1 MRRGVRRVRD
11 IVVGM
16 AGHIDHGKTT
26 VVKYLT
32 GVDTDTLPEEKSRG
46 MTINLG
52 FTQIKFDDGS
62 RVGLIDVP
70 GHEKFIKNMSAG
82 VSGVDYLLMV
92 IACDDGI
99 MPQTEEH
106 FQILKLFGVKKGMI
120 LLTKRDLVDEKR
132 YEEVKKQCREY
143 FKGNF
148 LENSPLLPLSII
160 NIESYNTLK
169 NLLKDEL
176 KKIDLE
182 EKERYFRMDIDRVF
196 SVKGFG
202 CVVTGTVKSGKIS
215 VGDTL
220 TIYPQNKMVKVKGL
234 ESHGEK
240 KDSIGTGNRCAINL
254 AGIES
259 SEIKRGDIIGKS
271 LLTGDKIEC
280 KLTLLENSPK
290 IKNNHRIR
298 LNIGTDEIIGRVKI
312 YEKNYILAGE
322 IAFVQIDLEE
332 ILGGVLKERGIVR
345 NYSPISTI
353 GGIELLD
360 FSKKEFNR
368 KDTKQIELLKVL
380 SQEDNEKKVEE
391 LIKIDRELE
400 NIFSLFGEEISLENL
415 IETKKVFL
423 LDKKY
428 IHRDTLLE
436 KISIIVDELEKFY
449 SENRLVRGILKSQ
462 IKERYFK
469 NYSLKDYNKFFDLD
483 LVKEKITVVDEL
495 VALKEFKIRLNKE
508 EKNMKEEIF
517 SYYKE
522 QKFNLKPYSYYLE
535 VTKDKNL
542 FEQVHRYMVEEGFI
556 QYLEEEY
563 YILNGYLK
571 ESTKLIT
578 NFLEKNRKIQV
589 KEAKEVLNNSR
600 DSSILI
606 LRKLDTLKVTKNI
619 DGVRVLIK

>member
-1 MRRGVRRVRD
+1 MRRVRD

-143 FKGNF
+143 FKGSF

-271 LLTGDKIEC
+271 LLIGDKIEC

-391 LIKIDRELE
+391 LIKSDRELE

-483 LVKEKITVVDEL
+483 LVKEKIIVVDEL

>member
-1 MRRGVRRVRD
+1 MRD

-143 FKGNF
+143 FKGSF
-148 LENSPLLPLSII
+148 LENSPLLPLSITD
-160 NIESYNTLK
+160 IESYNTLK
-169 NLLKDEL
+169 NLLKEEL

-215 VGDTL
+215 IGDTL

-280 KLTLLENSPK
+280 KLTLLESSPK

-312 YEKNYILAGE
+312 YEKNCILAGE
-322 IAFVQIDLEE
+322 SAFVQIDLEE
-332 ILGGVLKERGIVR
+332 VLGGVLKERGIVR

-400 NIFSLFGEEISLENL
+400 YIFSLFGEEISLENL
-415 IETKKVFL
+415 IETKKIFL

-428 IHRDTLLE
+428 IHRDVLLE

-483 LVKEKITVVDEL
+483 LVKEKIIVVDEL

>member
-1 MRRGVRRVRD
+1 MRD

-143 FKGNF
+143 FKGSF
-148 LENSPLLPLSII
+148 LENSPLLPLSITD
-160 NIESYNTLK
+160 IESYNTLK
-169 NLLKDEL
+169 NLLKEEL

-280 KLTLLENSPK
+280 KLTLLESSPK

-312 YEKNYILAGE
+312 YEKNCILAGE
-322 IAFVQIDLEE
+322 SAFVQIDLEE
-332 ILGGVLKERGIVR
+332 VLGGVLKERGIVR

-578 NFLEKNRKIQV
+578 NFLEKNGKIQV

>member
-1 MRRGVRRVRD
+1 MRD

-143 FKGNF
+143 FKGSF

-182 EKERYFRMDIDRVF
+182 ERERYFRMDIDRVF

-215 VGDTL
+215 IGDTL

-322 IAFVQIDLEE
+322 SAFVQIDLEE
-332 ILGGVLKERGIVR
+332 VLGGVLKERGIVR
-345 NYSPISTI
+345 NYYPISTI

-400 NIFSLFGEEISLENL
+400 YIFSLFGEEISLENL
-415 IETKKVFL
+415 IETKKIFL

-428 IHRDTLLE
+428 IHRDVLLE

>member
-1 MRRGVRRVRD
+1 MRD

-143 FKGNF
+143 FKGSF
-148 LENSPLLPLSII
+148 LENSPLLPLSITD
-160 NIESYNTLK
+160 IESYNTLK

-215 VGDTL
+215 IGDTL

-322 IAFVQIDLEE
+322 SAFVQIDLEE
-332 ILGGVLKERGIVR
+332 VLGGVLKERGIVR

-469 NYSLKDYNKFFDLD
+469 HYSLKDYNKFFDLD

>member
-143 FKGNF
+143 FKGSF
-148 LENSPLLPLSII
+148 LENSPLLPLSITD
-160 NIESYNTLK
+160 IESYNTLK
-169 NLLKDEL
+169 NLLKEEL

-182 EKERYFRMDIDRVF
+182 ERERYFRMDIDRVF

-322 IAFVQIDLEE
+322 SAFVQIDLEE

-368 KDTKQIELLKVL
+368 KDIKQLELLKVL

-400 NIFSLFGEEISLENL
+400 DIFSLFGEKISLENL
-415 IETKKVFL
+415 IETKKIFL

-483 LVKEKITVVDEL
+483 LVKEKIIVVDEL
-495 VALKEFKIRLNKE
+495 VVLKEFKIRLNKE

-542 FEQVHRYMVEEGFI
+542 FEKVHRYMVEEGFI

>member
-1 MRRGVRRVRD
+1 MRD

-106 FQILKLFGVKKGMI
+106 FQILKLFGVKSGMI

-143 FKGNF
+143 FKGSF

-215 VGDTL
+215 IGDTL

-469 NYSLKDYNKFFDLD
+469 NYLLKDYNKFFDLD

-542 FEQVHRYMVEEGFI
+542 FEQVHRYMVEQGFI

-578 NFLEKNRKIQV
+578 NFLEKNGKIQV

>member
-1 MRRGVRRVRD
+1 MRD

-143 FKGNF
+143 FKGSF
-148 LENSPLLPLSII
+148 LENSPLLPLSITD
-160 NIESYNTLK
+160 IESYNTLK
-169 NLLKDEL
+169 SLLKDEL

-322 IAFVQIDLEE
+322 SAFVQIDLEE
-332 ILGGVLKERGIVR
+332 VLGGVLKERGIVR

-495 VALKEFKIRLNKE
+495 VALNEFKIRLNKE

-522 QKFNLKPYSYYLE
+522 QKFNLKPYSHYLE

-578 NFLEKNRKIQV
+578 NFLEKNGKIQV

>member
-1 MRRGVRRVRD
+1 MRD

-143 FKGNF
+143 FKGSF
-148 LENSPLLPLSII
+148 LENSPLLPLSID

-169 NLLKDEL
+169 NLLKEEL

-182 EKERYFRMDIDRVF
+182 ERERYFRMDIDRVF

-322 IAFVQIDLEE
+322 SAFVQIDLEE
-332 ILGGVLKERGIVR
+332 VLGGVLKERGIVR

-428 IHRDTLLE
+428 IHRDILLE

-469 NYSLKDYNKFFDLD
+469 NCSLKDYNKFFDLD
-483 LVKEKITVVDEL
+483 LVKEKIIVVDEL

-578 NFLEKNRKIQV
+578 NFLEKNGKIQV

>member
-1 MRRGVRRVRD
+1 MRD

-143 FKGNF
+143 FKGSF
-148 LENSPLLPLSII
+148 LENSPLLPLSITD
-160 NIESYNTLK
+160 IESYNTLK
-169 NLLKDEL
+169 NLLKEEL

-312 YEKNYILAGE
+312 YEKNCILAGE
-322 IAFVQIDLEE
+322 SAFVQIDLEE
-332 ILGGVLKERGIVR
+332 VLGGVLKERGIVR

-428 IHRDTLLE
+428 IHRDILLE

-542 FEQVHRYMVEEGFI
+542 FEKVHRYMVEEGFI

-578 NFLEKNRKIQV
+578 NFLEKNGKIQV

>member
-1 MRRGVRRVRD
+1 MRD

-106 FQILKLFGVKKGMI
+106 FQILKLFGVKKGTI

-143 FKGNF
+143 FKGSF

-182 EKERYFRMDIDRVF
+182 ERERYFRMDIDRVF

-215 VGDTL
+215 IGDTL

>member
-1 MRRGVRRVRD
+1 MRD

-143 FKGNF
+143 FKGSF
-148 LENSPLLPLSII
+148 LENSPLLPLSITD
-160 NIESYNTLK
+160 IESYNTLK
-169 NLLKDEL
+169 NLLKEEL

-280 KLTLLENSPK
+280 KLTLLESSPK

-312 YEKNYILAGE
+312 YEKNCILAGE
-322 IAFVQIDLEE
+322 SAFVQIDLEE

-428 IHRDTLLE
+428 IHRDILLE

-483 LVKEKITVVDEL
+483 LVKEKIIVVDEL
-495 VALKEFKIRLNKE
+495 VDLKEFKIRLNKE

>member
-1 MRRGVRRVRD
+1 VRD

-106 FQILKLFGVKKGMI
+106 FQILKLFGVKSGMI

-143 FKGNF
+143 FKGSF

-215 VGDTL
+215 IGDTL

-578 NFLEKNRKIQV
+578 NFLEKNGKIQV

>member
-1 MRRGVRRVRD
+1 MRD

-143 FKGNF
+143 FKGSF
-148 LENSPLLPLSII
+148 LENSPLLPLSITD
-160 NIESYNTLK
+160 IESYNTLK
-169 NLLKDEL
+169 NLLKEEL

-280 KLTLLENSPK
+280 KLTLLESSPK

-312 YEKNYILAGE
+312 YEKNCILAGE
-322 IAFVQIDLEE
+322 SAFVQIDLEE
-332 ILGGVLKERGIVR
+332 VLGGVLKERGIVR

-428 IHRDTLLE
+428 IHRDILLE

-483 LVKEKITVVDEL
+483 LVKEKIIVVDEL

-542 FEQVHRYMVEEGFI
+542 FEKVHRYMVEEGFI

-563 YILNGYLK
+563 YTLNGYLK

-578 NFLEKNRKIQV
+578 NFLEKNGKIQV

>member
-1 MRRGVRRVRD
+1 MRD
-11 IVVGM
+11 IVMGM

-143 FKGNF
+143 FKGSF

-332 ILGGVLKERGIVR
+332 ILGGVLKERGVVR

>member
-1 MRRGVRRVRD
+1 MRD

-143 FKGNF
+143 FKGSF
-148 LENSPLLPLSII
+148 LENSPLLPLSITD
-160 NIESYNTLK
+160 IESYNTLK
-169 NLLKDEL
+169 NLLKEEL

-280 KLTLLENSPK
+280 KLTLLESSPK

-312 YEKNYILAGE
+312 YEKNCILAGE
-322 IAFVQIDLEE
+322 SVFVQIDLEE
-332 ILGGVLKERGIVR
+332 VLGGVLKERGIVR

-428 IHRDTLLE
+428 IHRDILLE

-483 LVKEKITVVDEL
+483 LVKEKIIVVDEL

-542 FEQVHRYMVEEGFI
+542 FEKVHRYMVEEGFI

-578 NFLEKNRKIQV
+578 NFLEKNGKIQV

>member
-1 MRRGVRRVRD
+1 MRD

-106 FQILKLFGVKKGMI
+106 FQILKLFGAKSGMI

-143 FKGNF
+143 FKGSF

-215 VGDTL
+215 IGDTL

-234 ESHGEK
+234 ESYGEK

-312 YEKNYILAGE
+312 YEKNCILAGE
-322 IAFVQIDLEE
+322 SAFVQIDLEE
-332 ILGGVLKERGIVR
+332 VLGGVLKERGIVR

>member
-1 MRRGVRRVRD
+1 MRD

-106 FQILKLFGVKKGMI
+106 FQILKLFGVKKGTI

-143 FKGNF
+143 FKGSF

-160 NIESYNTLK
+160 DIESYNTLK

-182 EKERYFRMDIDRVF
+182 ERERYFRMDIDRVF

-215 VGDTL
+215 IGDTL

-322 IAFVQIDLEE
+322 SAFVQIDLEE
-332 ILGGVLKERGIVR
+332 VLGGVLKERGIVR

-400 NIFSLFGEEISLENL
+400 YIFSLFGEEISLENL
-415 IETKKVFL
+415 IETKKIFL

-428 IHRDTLLE
+428 IHRDVLLE

>member
-1 MRRGVRRVRD
+1 VRD

-143 FKGNF
+143 FKGSF
-148 LENSPLLPLSII
+148 LENSPLLPLSITD
-160 NIESYNTLK
+160 IESYNTLK
-169 NLLKDEL
+169 NLLKEEL

-322 IAFVQIDLEE
+322 SAFVQIDLEE
-332 ILGGVLKERGIVR
+332 VLGGVLKERGIVR

>member
-1 MRRGVRRVRD
+1 MRRVRD

-143 FKGNF
+143 FKGSF

>member
-1 MRRGVRRVRD
+1 MRD

-143 FKGNF
+143 FKGSF
-148 LENSPLLPLSII
+148 LENSPLLPLSITD
-160 NIESYNTLK
+160 IESYNTLK
-169 NLLKDEL
+169 NLLKEEL

-280 KLTLLENSPK
+280 KLTLLESSPK

-322 IAFVQIDLEE
+322 SAFVQIDLEE
-332 ILGGVLKERGIVR
+332 VLGGVLKERGIVR

-400 NIFSLFGEEISLENL
+400 YIFSLFEEEISLENL
-415 IETKKVFL
+415 IETKKIFL

-428 IHRDTLLE
+428 IHRDVLLE

>member
-1 MRRGVRRVRD
+1 MRD

-143 FKGNF
+143 FKGSF
-148 LENSPLLPLSII
+148 LENSPLLPLSITD
-160 NIESYNTLK
+160 IESYNTLK
-169 NLLKDEL
+169 NLLKEEL

-182 EKERYFRMDIDRVF
+182 EKERYFRMDIDRIF

-322 IAFVQIDLEE
+322 SAFVQIDLEE
-332 ILGGVLKERGIVR
+332 VLGGVLKERGIVR

-400 NIFSLFGEEISLENL
+400 YIFSLFGEEISLENL
-415 IETKKVFL
+415 IETKKIFL

-428 IHRDTLLE
+428 IHRDVLLE

>member
-1 MRRGVRRVRD
+1 MRD

-143 FKGNF
+143 FKGSF
-148 LENSPLLPLSII
+148 LENSPLLPLSITD
-160 NIESYNTLK
+160 IESYNTLK
-169 NLLKDEL
+169 NLLKEEL

-312 YEKNYILAGE
+312 YEKNCILAGE
-322 IAFVQIDLEE
+322 SAFVQIDLEE
-332 ILGGVLKERGIVR
+332 VLGGVLKERGIVR

>member
-1 MRRGVRRVRD
+1 MRD

-143 FKGNF
+143 FKGSF
-148 LENSPLLPLSII
+148 LENSSLLPLSITD
-160 NIESYNTLK
+160 IESYNTLK
-169 NLLKDEL
+169 NLLKEEL

-280 KLTLLENSPK
+280 KLTLLESSPK

-312 YEKNYILAGE
+312 YEKNCILAGE
-322 IAFVQIDLEE
+322 SAFVQIDLEE
-332 ILGGVLKERGIVR
+332 VLGGVLKERGIVR

-428 IHRDTLLE
+428 IHRDILLE

-483 LVKEKITVVDEL
+483 LVKEKIIVVDEL

>member
-1 MRRGVRRVRD
+1 MRD

-106 FQILKLFGVKKGMI
+106 FQILKLFGVKKGTI

-143 FKGNF
+143 FKGSF

-182 EKERYFRMDIDRVF
+182 ERERYFRMDIDRVF

-215 VGDTL
+215 IGDTL

-280 KLTLLENSPK
+280 KLTLLESSPK

-312 YEKNYILAGE
+312 YEKNCILAGE
-322 IAFVQIDLEE
+322 SAFVQIDLEE

-400 NIFSLFGEEISLENL
+400 YIFSLFGEEISLENL
-415 IETKKVFL
+415 IETKKIFL

-428 IHRDTLLE
+428 IHRDVLLE

>member
-1 MRRGVRRVRD
+1 MRD

-143 FKGNF
+143 FKGSF
-148 LENSPLLPLSII
+148 LENSPLLPLSITD
-160 NIESYNTLK
+160 IESYNTLK
-169 NLLKDEL
+169 NLLKEEL

-215 VGDTL
+215 IGDTL

-322 IAFVQIDLEE
+322 SAFVQIDLEE
-332 ILGGVLKERGIVR
+332 VLGGVLKERGIVR

-400 NIFSLFGEEISLENL
+400 YIFSLFGEEISLENL
-415 IETKKVFL
+415 IETKKIFL

-428 IHRDTLLE
+428 IHRDVLLE

-508 EKNMKEEIF
+508 EKNMKEVFF

>member
-1 MRRGVRRVRD
+1 MRD

-143 FKGNF
+143 FKGSF
-148 LENSPLLPLSII
+148 LENSPLLPLSIT

-169 NLLKDEL
+169 NSLKDEL
-176 KKIDLE
+176 RKIDLE

-220 TIYPQNKMVKVKGL
+220 TIYPQNKIVKVKGL

-312 YEKNYILAGE
+312 YEKNYLLGGE
-322 IAFVQIDLEE
+322 TAFVQIDLEE

-400 NIFSLFGEEISLENL
+400 DIFSLFGEKISLENL
-415 IETKKVFL
+415 IEVKKIFL

-428 IHRDTLLE
+428 IHRDILLE

-483 LVKEKITVVDEL
+483 LVKEKIIVVDEL

-571 ESTKLIT
+571 ESAKLIT
-578 NFLEKNRKIQV
+578 SFLEKNGEIQV

>member
-1 MRRGVRRVRD
+1 MRD

-143 FKGNF
+143 FKGSF
-148 LENSPLLPLSII
+148 LENSPLLPLSITD
-160 NIESYNTLK
+160 IESYNTLK

-182 EKERYFRMDIDRVF
+182 ERERYFRMDIDRVF

-215 VGDTL
+215 IGDTL

-542 FEQVHRYMVEEGFI
+542 FEKVHRYMVEEGFI

-578 NFLEKNRKIQV
+578 NFLEKNGKIQV

>member
-1 MRRGVRRVRD
+1 MRD

-143 FKGNF
+143 FKGSF
-148 LENSPLLPLSII
+148 LENSPLLPLSITD
-160 NIESYNTLK
+160 IESYNTLK
-169 NLLKDEL
+169 NLLKEEL

-182 EKERYFRMDIDRVF
+182 ERERYFRMDIDRVF

-322 IAFVQIDLEE
+322 SAFVQIDLEE
-332 ILGGVLKERGIVR
+332 VLGGVLKERGIVR

-368 KDTKQIELLKVL
+368 KDIKQIELLKVL

-400 NIFSLFGEEISLENL
+400 NIFSLFGEEISLKNL

-495 VALKEFKIRLNKE
+495 VALNEFKIRLNKE

-578 NFLEKNRKIQV
+578 NFLEKNGKIQV

>member
-1 MRRGVRRVRD
+1 MRD

-106 FQILKLFGVKKGMI
+106 FHILKLFGVKKGMI

-143 FKGNF
+143 FKGSF
-148 LENSPLLPLSII
+148 LENSPLLPLSITD
-160 NIESYNTLK
+160 IESYNTLK
-169 NLLKDEL
+169 NLLKEEL

-280 KLTLLENSPK
+280 KLTLLESSPK

-312 YEKNYILAGE
+312 YEKNCILAGE
-322 IAFVQIDLEE
+322 SAFVQIDLEE
-332 ILGGVLKERGIVR
+332 VLGGVLKERGIVR

-542 FEQVHRYMVEEGFI
+542 FEKVHRYMVEEGFI

-578 NFLEKNRKIQV
+578 NFLEKNGKIQV

>member
-1 MRRGVRRVRD
+1 MRRVRD

-143 FKGNF
+143 FKGSF
-148 LENSPLLPLSII
+148 LENSPLLPLSID

-176 KKIDLE
+176 KRIDLE
-182 EKERYFRMDIDRVF
+182 ERERYFRMDIDRVF

-322 IAFVQIDLEE
+322 SAFVQIDLEE
-332 ILGGVLKERGIVR
+332 VLGGVLKERGIVR

-400 NIFSLFGEEISLENL
+400 NIFSLFGEEISLKNL

-495 VALKEFKIRLNKE
+495 VVLKEFKIRLNKE

-542 FEQVHRYMVEEGFI
+542 FEKVHRYMVEEGFI

-578 NFLEKNRKIQV
+578 NFLEKNGKIQV

>member
-1 MRRGVRRVRD
+1 MRD

-143 FKGNF
+143 FKGSF

-428 IHRDTLLE
+428 IHRDILLE

>member
-1 MRRGVRRVRD
+1 MRD

-106 FQILKLFGVKKGMI
+106 FQILKLFGVKSGMI

-143 FKGNF
+143 FKGSF
-148 LENSPLLPLSII
+148 LENSPLLPLSITD
-160 NIESYNTLK
+160 IESYNTLK
-169 NLLKDEL
+169 NLLKEEL

-280 KLTLLENSPK
+280 KLTLLESSPK

-312 YEKNYILAGE
+312 YEKNCILAGE
-322 IAFVQIDLEE
+322 SAFVQIDLEE
-332 ILGGVLKERGIVR
+332 VLGGVLKERGIVR

-428 IHRDTLLE
+428 IHRDILLE

-449 SENRLVRGILKSQ
+449 SENRLMRGILKSQ

-483 LVKEKITVVDEL
+483 LVKEKIIVVDEL

-542 FEQVHRYMVEEGFI
+542 FEKVHRYMVEEGFI

-578 NFLEKNRKIQV
+578 NFLEKNGKIQV

>member
-1 MRRGVRRVRD
+1 MRD

-143 FKGNF
+143 FKGSF
-148 LENSPLLPLSII
+148 LENSPLLPLSITD
-160 NIESYNTLK
+160 IESYNTLK
-169 NLLKDEL
+169 SLLKDEL

-280 KLTLLENSPK
+280 KLTLLEKSPK

-312 YEKNYILAGE
+312 YERNYILAGE
-322 IAFVQIDLEE
+322 SAFVQIDLEE

-428 IHRDTLLE
+428 IHRDILLE
-436 KISIIVDELEKFY
+436 KISRIVDELEKFY

-469 NYSLKDYNKFFDLD
+469 NYSLKDYNKFFDLE
-483 LVKEKITVVDEL
+483 LVKEKIIVVDEL

-542 FEQVHRYMVEEGFI
+542 FEKVHRYMVEEGFI

-578 NFLEKNRKIQV
+578 NFLEKNEKIQV

>member
-1 MRRGVRRVRD
+1 MRD

-143 FKGNF
+143 FKGSF
-148 LENSPLLPLSII
+148 LENSPLLPLSITD
-160 NIESYNTLK
+160 IESYNTLK
-169 NLLKDEL
+169 NLLKEEL

-280 KLTLLENSPK
+280 KLTLLESSPK

-312 YEKNYILAGE
+312 YEKNCILAGE
-322 IAFVQIDLEE
+322 SAFVQIDLEE
-332 ILGGVLKERGIVR
+332 VLGGVLKERGIVR

-428 IHRDTLLE
+428 IHRDILLE

-483 LVKEKITVVDEL
+483 LVKEKIIVVDEL

-571 ESTKLIT
+571 ESIKLIT

>member
-1 MRRGVRRVRD
+1 MRRVRD

-70 GHEKFIKNMSAG
+70 GHEKFIKNMSTG

-143 FKGNF
+143 FKGSF
-148 LENSPLLPLSII
+148 LENSPLLPLSITD
-160 NIESYNTLK
+160 IESYNTLK
-169 NLLKDEL
+169 NLLKEEL

-280 KLTLLENSPK
+280 KLTLLESSPK

-312 YEKNYILAGE
+312 YEKNCILAGE
-322 IAFVQIDLEE
+322 SAFVQIDLEE
-332 ILGGVLKERGIVR
+332 VLGGVLKERGIVR

-400 NIFSLFGEEISLENL
+400 NIFSLFGEEIFLENL

-428 IHRDTLLE
+428 IHRDILLE

-483 LVKEKITVVDEL
+483 LVKEKIIVVDEL

>member
-1 MRRGVRRVRD
+1 MRD

-82 VSGVDYLLMV
+82 VSAVDYLLMV

-132 YEEVKKQCREY
+132 YEEVKKQCREN
-143 FKGNF
+143 FKGSF
-148 LENSPLLPLSII
+148 LENSPLLPLSIT
-160 NIESYNTLK
+160 NIESYNALK

-240 KDSIGTGNRCAINL
+240 KESIGIGNRCAINL

-259 SEIKRGDIIGKS
+259 SELKRGDIIGKS
-271 LLTGDKIEC
+271 ILTRDKIEC

-322 IAFVQIDLEE
+322 SAFVQIELEE

-360 FSKKEFNR
+360 FSNKEFNR

-400 NIFSLFGEEISLENL
+400 EIFSLLGEKISLENL
-415 IETKKVFL
+415 IEAKKIFL

-469 NYSLKDYNKFFDLD
+469 NYSFKDYNKFFDLD
-483 LVKEKITVVDEL
+483 LVKEKVIVVDEL

-522 QKFNLKPYSYYLE
+522 QKFNLKPYFYYLE
-535 VTKDKNL
+535 VTKDKIL

-578 NFLEKNRKIQV
+578 NFLEKNGKIQV